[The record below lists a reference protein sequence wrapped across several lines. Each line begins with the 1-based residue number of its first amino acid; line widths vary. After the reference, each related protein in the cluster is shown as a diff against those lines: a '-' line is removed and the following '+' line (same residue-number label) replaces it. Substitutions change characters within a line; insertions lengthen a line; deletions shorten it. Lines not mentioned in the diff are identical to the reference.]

1 MRGTIQNQASPP
13 AKQSPYFIQITAGTA
28 AIAGLLFGFDTGVIS
43 GAILFINREFGLT
56 PFTEE
61 FLVSA
66 ALIGAVCSSILSG
79 RLTDL
84 IGRKRAILGTAFI
97 FALGSIL
104 CAVATS
110 AGLLIMGRITLGIAI
125 GVASYTA
132 PLYISEVAP
141 PRLRGGLVTLNQ
153 LAITLGILVA
163 YVVDAAFASSGN
175 WRLMFASGVLPAL
188 ALGFGI
194 AALPESPRW
203 LLLHHRKDEALK
215 ILTRIRGSE
224 DITTEVN
231 DILEHAET
239 GHIKLTALF
248 SPVLLRVIFL
258 GVALAIIQQV
268 TGINTVIYYAPTIF
282 QEAGF
287 HSDASALVA
296 TAGVGV
302 VNMLMT
308 VVAIPLLDRLGRR
321 PLLLA
326 SLGGMVLSLAAL
338 ALGFA
343 MGGVALKWIGVLS
356 LAVYIASFAIGLG
369 PIFWLLISEIFP
381 LKIRGQASSIATMAN
396 WLSNFVVSLT
406 FLSLLKGL
414 GDVTTFLLYSVLSL
428 AGLFF
433 CFRFVPETKGVPL
446 EIIERNLRA
455 GRPLRDLGEAL

>member
-28 AIAGLLFGFDTGVIS
+28 ANAGLLFGFDTGVIS

-141 PRLRGGLVTLNQ
+141 PRLRGGLVSLNQ

-175 WRLMFASGVLPAL
+175 CG
-188 ALGFGI
+188 
-194 AALPESPRW
+194 
-203 LLLHHRKDEALK
+203 
-215 ILTRIRGSE
+215 
-224 DITTEVN
+224 
-231 DILEHAET
+231 
-239 GHIKLTALF
+239 
-248 SPVLLRVIFL
+248 
-258 GVALAIIQQV
+258 
-268 TGINTVIYYAPTIF
+268 
-282 QEAGF
+282 
-287 HSDASALVA
+287 
-296 TAGVGV
+296 
-302 VNMLMT
+302 
-308 VVAIPLLDRLGRR
+308 
-321 PLLLA
+321 
-326 SLGGMVLSLAAL
+326 
-338 ALGFA
+338 
-343 MGGVALKWIGVLS
+343 
-356 LAVYIASFAIGLG
+356 
-369 PIFWLLISEIFP
+369 
-381 LKIRGQASSIATMAN
+381 
-396 WLSNFVVSLT
+396 
-406 FLSLLKGL
+406 
-414 GDVTTFLLYSVLSL
+414 
-428 AGLFF
+428 
-433 CFRFVPETKGVPL
+433 
-446 EIIERNLRA
+446 
-455 GRPLRDLGEAL
+455 